1 MNTSVLLPAHTDAV
15 IQIRLTAPHTSK
27 MINMYNPEC
36 VPLVFPQDTQKVT
49 VILSDGIVLQVIF
62 IDAGMFS
69 VLPVAL

>member
-1 MNTSVLLPAHTDAV
+1 
-15 IQIRLTAPHTSK
+15 
-27 MINMYNPEC
+27 
-36 VPLVFPQDTQKVT
+36 VFPQDTQKVI